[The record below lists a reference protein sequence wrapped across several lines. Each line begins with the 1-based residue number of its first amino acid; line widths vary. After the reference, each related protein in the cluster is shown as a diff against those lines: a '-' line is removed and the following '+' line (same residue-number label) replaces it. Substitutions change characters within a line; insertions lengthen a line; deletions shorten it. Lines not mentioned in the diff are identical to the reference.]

1 MTADEQM
8 SRFRKVSSRQERPL
22 GIHAQ
27 SSLEWMSLGC
37 VSIFYWRI
45 SLYVKKSV
53 GSILYGFLRN
63 HTESY
68 SDISN
73 FDVTVGGEFS

>member
-1 MTADEQM
+1 
-8 SRFRKVSSRQERPL
+8 
-22 GIHAQ
+22 
-27 SSLEWMSLGC
+27 MSLGC